1 MGYSI
6 SVPQRDLLDALK
18 SNRAK
23 IEQICKVSGVA
34 GASVVVID
42 HGETIFKENF
52 GYRDIA
58 KKEPVTSDT
67 LFHIASLTKSFTGAC
82 IDRLRAQGKLSL
94 DDLVQTHL
102 PDAKSRDPVVAATA
116 TIADLLGHRT
126 GLQKAD
132 PMWLGAGGEL
142 LFDRD
147 QTITAFNAL
156 RPQAGFRSQFCYNNI
171 AYGVLGETI
180 AKITG
185 QPYHVY
191 LQETI
196 LRPLGMAR
204 TIVTKDSGLPENSSL
219 AYSTLDNGEPYNV
232 PLPGS
237 SGSAAMGSAGGL
249 LSSVDDL
256 SKYYKA
262 LMAAWSI
269 QTRVEKGRR
278 MSRDK
283 EAVFSDISWI
293 FAPLQ
298 IMETPALREK
308 SYAAGWARSQLPT
321 TVSNMGVNPGLV
333 EKAPVLSE
341 GIKSRLA
348 LWHQGSLVGATS
360 FVMML
365 PETESAVLVL
375 TNTMALNDAADW
387 IGQLLVETLLDS
399 PVRNDYVYLASASA
413 ERALKLYAELGRKVE
428 EGRSPRGP
436 GRPLSDY
443 VGSYVGFAGVFCIEV
458 VDGENGLEILLQGRQ
473 SQKYSLQ
480 YHHDDTFT
488 WFMSRDEQIK
498 RVRFVSYNP
507 ALYFIRFKEEEGKGI
522 TALNWAFDVGVPEG
536 EDFFKQ

>member
-1 MGYSI
+1 MKRCAGANANTSCLR
-6 SVPQRDLLDALK
+6 VGRVLDLLDALK
-18 SNRAK
+18 SNRGK
-23 IEQICKVSGVA
+23 IKQICKASGVA

-52 GYRDIA
+52 GYRHIA
-58 KKEPVTSDT
+58 NKEPVTSDT
-67 LFHIASLTKSFTGAC
+67 IFRIASLTKSFMGAC

-94 DDLVQTHL
+94 DDLVQKHL
-102 PDAKSRDPVVAATA
+102 PDAKSHDPVVAATA

-132 PMWLGAGGEL
+132 PLWLGAGV
-142 LFDRD
+142 
-147 QTITAFNAL
+147 
-156 RPQAGFRSQFCYNNI
+156 CYNNI
-171 AYGVLGETI
+171 AYGVLGKII

-185 QPYHVY
+185 QPYHIY

-196 LRPLGMAR
+196 LSPLGMTR
-204 TIVTKDSGLPENSSL
+204 TVVTKDNGLPENSSL
-219 AYSTLDNGEPYNV
+219 AYSTLDNGKPYNV

-237 SGSAAMGSAGGL
+237 SGSTAMGSAGGL
-249 LSSVDDL
+249 LSSGNDL

-262 LMAAWSI
+262 LMAAWS
-269 QTRVEKGRR
+269 RR
-278 MSRDK
+278 ISRDK

-293 FAPLQ
+293 FTPLR

-308 SYAAGWARSQLPT
+308 SYTSGWVRSQLPT
-321 TVSNMGVNPGLV
+321 TVGNMGVNPGLL
-333 EKAPVLSE
+333 EKMPVLSD
-341 GIKSRLA
+341 GIKPRLA

-360 FVMML
+360 FVMMF

-399 PVRNDYVYLASASA
+399 PIRNYYVGFASESA
-413 ERALKLYAELGRKVE
+413 EQALKLYAKLGRKVKA
-428 EGRSPRGP
+428 GRAPQGP
-436 GRPLSDY
+436 GRPLSNY
-443 VGSYVGFAGVFCIEV
+443 VGLYVGFAGFFCIEV
-458 VDGENGLEILLQGRQ
+458 LNDDNGLEILFQGRQ
-473 SQKYSLQ
+473 SQNYSLQ
-480 YHHDDTFT
+480 HHHHDTFT

-507 ALYFIRFKEEEGKGI
+507 ALYFIRFNEEEGRGI
-522 TALNWAFDVGVPEG
+522 TVLNWAFDAGAPGG

>member
-1 MGYSI
+1 MAF
-6 SVPQRDLLDALK
+6 L
-18 SNRAK
+18 
-23 IEQICKVSGVA
+23 SGLSGRVA
-34 GASVVVID
+34 GASVV
-42 HGETIFKENF
+42 ENF

-58 KKEPVTSDT
+58 NKEPVTSDPI
-67 LFHIASLTKSFTGAC
+67 FHIASLTKSFTGAC

-94 DDLVQTHL
+94 DDLVQKHL
-102 PDAKSRDPVVAATA
+102 PDAKSHDPVVAATA

-132 PMWLGAGGEL
+132 PLWLGAGGEL
-142 LFDRD
+142 LFERD
-147 QTITAFNAL
+147 QTIMAFNAL

-171 AYGVLGETI
+171 AYGVLGEII

-185 QPYHVY
+185 QPYHTY

-196 LRPLGMAR
+196 LSPLGMMR
-204 TIVTKDSGLPENSSL
+204 TVVTEDNGLPKNSPL
-219 AYSTLDNGEPYNV
+219 AYSTLDNGKPYNV

-237 SGSAAMGSAGGL
+237 SGSTAMGSAGGL
-249 LSSVDDL
+249 LSSGNDL

-262 LMAAWSI
+262 LMAAWS
-269 QTRVEKGRR
+269 RR
-278 MSRDK
+278 ISREK

-293 FAPLQ
+293 FTPLR

-308 SYAAGWARSQLPT
+308 SYTSGWVRSQLPT
-321 TVSNMGVNPGLV
+321 TVGNMGANPGLL
-333 EKAPVLSE
+333 EKMPVLSD
-341 GIKSRLA
+341 GIKPRLA

-360 FVMML
+360 FVMMF

-399 PVRNDYVYLASASA
+399 PIRNDYVGFASESA
-413 ERALKLYAELGRKVE
+413 EQALKLYAKLGRKVKA
-428 EGRSPRGP
+428 GRAPQGP
-436 GRPLSDY
+436 GRPLSNY
-443 VGSYVGFAGVFCIEV
+443 VGLYVGFAGFFCIEV
-458 VDGENGLEILLQGRQ
+458 LNGENGLEILFQGRQ
-473 SQKYSLQ
+473 SQNYSLQ
-480 YHHDDTFT
+480 HHHHDTFT

-507 ALYFIRFKEEEGKGI
+507 ALYFIRFNEEEGRGI
-522 TALNWAFDVGVPEG
+522 TVLNWAFDAGAPGG